1 MKVGI
6 GEDDRD
12 KYYCE
17 QCFNAKYGEYL
28 KERAKRKDLTH
39 EQEEVMRT
47 IQKALTEHLN
57 GEYHRGGHDFSKC
70 EGSECEGY
78 QQTLESYGIK

>member
-12 KYYCE
+12 KYYYSD
-17 QCFNAKYGEYL
+17 CFN
-28 KERAKRKDLTH
+28 KELTT
-39 EQEEVMRT
+39 EQKEVIQT
-47 IQKALTEHLN
+47 IQKAITEHLN

-78 QQTLESYGIK
+78 KQTLESYGIK